1 MQPMKKYYLWLLA
14 LILLTSCDFGGGD
27 ATGDGRSN
35 SETNSESNTES
46 SSDNDELTYDGDK
59 PAEGKGNVF
68 GEIRWNGTGAA
79 DLEVELCADFSS
91 FSGCGSKPING
102 KTDENGRYLFKDVAP
117 GIYALS
123 VRVFDSDD
131 WLYISSGI
139 LSSAEFEVEAGK
151 TLTIGIQ
158 NIFKLDVKLLEPTN
172 GSKVAG
178 DEALLDWNDYPEAD
192 YYKVSM
198 YPDEGDA
205 ILIDKRVNE
214 SGLQVDLLPV
224 SCGYRWSVEAFNS
237 DRIKIAETAEQ
248 FDFVVDSLAG
258 SCLLVIQEP
267 ADGAEIRGDGIV
279 LDWEDSP
286 LAASYKILMW
296 NDDDP
301 DRTNVLNFEEVNESS
316 YRFTQTLEPARY
328 VWSVT
333 AYDANGDKIGGTEIY
348 DFTVRP

>member
-1 MQPMKKYYLWLLA
+1 MQPMKKYLFWLLA
-14 LILLTSCDFGGGD
+14 LFLLAACGAGE
-27 ATGDGRSN
+27 DGRSSN
-35 SETNSESNTES
+35 DNESSNGNDTES
-46 SSDNDELTYDGDK
+46 SSDDELTYEGDS

-68 GEIRWNGTGAA
+68 GEIRWNGTGAVG
-79 DLEVELCADFSS
+79 LEVELCADFSS
-91 FSGCGSKPING
+91 FSGCGSQPVNG
-102 KTDENGRYLFKDVAP
+102 KTDENGRYLFKDVDP
-117 GIYALS
+117 GVYALS

-158 NIFKLDVKLLEPTN
+158 NIFKLDMRLLEPTN

-178 DEALLDWNDYPEAD
+178 EEMLLDWDDYPEAD

-214 SGLQVDLLPV
+214 SSLQVDLLPV
-224 SCGYRWSVEAFNS
+224 NCGYRWSVEAFNS
-237 DRIKIAETAEQ
+237 ERIKIAETAEQ
-248 FDFVVDSLAG
+248 FDFSVEGLNG
-258 SCLLVIQEP
+258 SCLLLIEEP
-267 ADGAEIRGDGIV
+267 ADGAEIRGDNIV

-286 LAASYKILMW
+286 LAATYKILMW

-301 DRTNVLNFEEVNESS
+301 DRTNVLDFEEVNESS
-316 YRFTQTLEPARY
+316 YRFAQTLEPARY

-333 AYDANGDKIGGTEIY
+333 AYDASGDKIGGTEIF

>member
-1 MQPMKKYYLWLLA
+1 MQATKKQFIWLLA
-14 LILLTSCDFGGGD
+14 LFLLIGCGGGEDGGENGRADSDSSNDSQSD
-27 ATGDGRSN
+27 AASN
-35 SETNSESNTES
+35 
-46 SSDNDELTYDGDK
+46 DDDLTYDGAD
-59 PAEGKGNVF
+59 PADGTGNVY

-79 DLEVELCADFSS
+79 GLEVELCADFSS
-91 FSGCGSKPING
+91 FSGCGSKPVTG
-102 KTDENGRYLFKDVAP
+102 KTDENGRYLFKDVEP
-117 GIYALS
+117 GVYALS

-139 LSSAEFEVEAGK
+139 LSSAEFEVEAGE
-151 TLTIGIQ
+151 TLVIGVQ

-178 DEALLDWNDYPEAD
+178 QEVQLDWDDYPEAD

-214 SGLQVDLLPV
+214 SSLQVDLLPV
-224 SCGYRWSVEAFNS
+224 NCGYRWSVEAFSS
-237 DRIKIAETAEQ
+237 DRIKISETAEQ
-248 FDFVVDSLAG
+248 FDFVVAGLDG
-258 SCLLVIQEP
+258 SCQLLIQEP

-301 DRTNVLNFEEVNESS
+301 DRTNVLDFEEVNESS
-316 YRFTQTLEPARY
+316 YRFDFTLDPARY

-333 AYDANGDKIGGTEIY
+333 AYDASGDKIGGTEIY